1 MNGQGIAQFI
11 PLILIFV
18 IFYFFLIRPQQKR
31 AKDHLA
37 MVAGLKRGDEV
48 ITSGGIIAIVDR
60 VMEDDRIEVVLGD
73 SVKVQ
78 IIRSTITS
86 LLKKQKLNNN
96 SFVLSFTKI
105 KVLLIYIILIS
116 AFFFASLNFKNNN
129 LIDKKINLGL
139 DLQGGSYIL
148 LEIDTKPLVSQK
160 LQTKVIPIKK
170 LLSKNKINFKNF
182 NISSDNISLIIE
194 VEKQKKF
201 KNLFFKQQENIVNNF
216 IPEYNKFELDLEF
229 NQNKALIKFSN
240 FGLISLNNAALK
252 QSIEIIRR
260 RIDDVGT
267 KEPTIL
273 QRGDKRILVELPGI
287 DNPERIK
294 ELLGKTAQLTFRL
307 VSKDDGF
314 GSEKLILSEN
324 NEELT
329 VNKRVAI
336 SGDNLVDA
344 QPQFDSQSNQPIVL
358 FTLDRLGAQK
368 FGRITTENVGR
379 RLAIVLDNTV
389 ISAPQIREAITGGTG
404 TISGGFSFQEST
416 DLALLLRSGALPAP
430 INIVEE
436 RTVGPDLG
444 KDSIDAGVFS
454 LIVGFI
460 LVIIFMF
467 IKYKIFGLVSN
478 ISLIANLIMM
488 VGILTILEATLTLP
502 GIAGIILTVGMAV
515 DSNVLIYERIKEE
528 LKTEKS
534 IIHAFDT
541 GYNKAK
547 ITVIDAN
554 VTTLIAAVILFTF
567 GSGPVKGFAI
577 TLGIGI
583 VTTLFSAY
591 FVARHLTSLI
601 VLNDKNGKYFKL

>member
-1 MNGQGIAQFI
+1 
-11 PLILIFV
+11 
-18 IFYFFLIRPQQKR
+18 
-31 AKDHLA
+31 
-37 MVAGLKRGDEV
+37 
-48 ITSGGIIAIVDR
+48 
-60 VMEDDRIEVVLGD
+60 
-73 SVKVQ
+73 
-78 IIRSTITS
+78 
-86 LLKKQKLNNN
+86 
-96 SFVLSFTKI
+96 VLSFTKI
-105 KVLLIYIILIS
+105 KVLSIYLILILTI
-116 AFFFASLNFKNNN
+116 FLASLNIKNNN
-129 LIDKKINLGL
+129 LINKKINLGL

-148 LEIDTKPLVSQK
+148 LEIDTKPLVNQK

-170 LLSKNKINFKNF
+170 LLNKNEINFKDFSVSSN
-182 NISSDNISLIIE
+182 NITLSIE
-194 VEKQKKF
+194 KEQQDKF
-201 KNLFFKQQENIVNNF
+201 KNIFFKRQENTVNNF
-216 IPEYNKFELDLEF
+216 ISEYNKFELDLEF
-229 NQNKALIKFSN
+229 NQNKAFIKFSN

-287 DNPERIK
+287 DSPTRIK

-307 VSKDDGF
+307 VSKDDSF

-329 VNKRVAI
+329 VSKRVVV

-344 QPQFDSQSNQPIVL
+344 QPQFDNQSNQPLVR
-358 FTLDRLGAQK
+358 FTLDRQGAQK
-368 FGRITTENVGR
+368 FGKITTENVGR
-379 RLAIVLDNTV
+379 RLAIVLDNSV
-389 ISAPQIREAITGGTG
+389 ISAPNIREPITGGSG
-404 TISGGFSFQEST
+404 TISGGFSFQEAT

-444 KDSIDAGVFS
+444 RDSIEAGMFS

-460 LVIIFMF
+460 LVIIFML
-467 IKYKIFGLVSN
+467 IKYRIFGLVSN
-478 ISLIANLIMM
+478 ISLMANLVMM
-488 VGILTILEATLTLP
+488 VGILTLLEATLTLP

-528 LKTEKS
+528 LKTEKT

-554 VTTLIAAVILFTF
+554 VTTLIAAVILFIF
-567 GSGPVKGFAI
+567 GSGPVKGFAV

-583 VTTLFSAY
+583 TTTLFSAY
-591 FVARHLTSLI
+591 FIARHLTSVI
-601 VLNDKNGKYFKL
+601 VLNDKEGKYFKL

>member
-1 MNGQGIAQFI
+1 M
-11 PLILIFV
+11 
-18 IFYFFLIRPQQKR
+18 
-31 AKDHLA
+31 
-37 MVAGLKRGDEV
+37 
-48 ITSGGIIAIVDR
+48 
-60 VMEDDRIEVVLGD
+60 
-73 SVKVQ
+73 
-78 IIRSTITS
+78 
-86 LLKKQKLNNN
+86 
-96 SFVLSFTKI
+96 LSFTKI
-105 KVLLIYIILIS
+105 KVISIYLILIC
-116 AFFFASLNFKNNN
+116 AIFFASLNLKNNN
-129 LIDKKINLGL
+129 LIEKKVNLGL

-160 LQTKVIPIKK
+160 IQAKVIPIKK
-170 LLSKNKINFKNF
+170 LLNDNKISFRDF
-182 NISSDNISLIIE
+182 LISQENISLSISK
-194 VEKQKKF
+194 KQQNKF
-201 KNLFFKQQENIVNNF
+201 KNLFFKRQDNLANNF
-216 IPEYNKFELDLEF
+216 ISEYNKFELDLEF
-229 NQNKALIKFSN
+229 DQNKAFIKFSN
-240 FGLISLNNAALK
+240 FGLISLNNSALG

-267 KEPTIL
+267 KDPTIL

-307 VSKDDGF
+307 VSKDDAF
-314 GSEKLILSEN
+314 GSEKLILTDS

-329 VNKRVAI
+329 VNKRVVV

-344 QPQFDSQSNQPIVL
+344 QPQFDNQSNQPIVL

-368 FGRITTENVGR
+368 FGKITSENVGR

-430 INIVEE
+430 INIIEE

-444 KDSIDAGVFS
+444 KDSIEAGVFS
-454 LIVGFI
+454 LIIGFI

-478 ISLIANLIMM
+478 ISLIANLLMM
-488 VGILTILEATLTLP
+488 VGILTLLEATLTLP

-528 LKTEKS
+528 LRTEKS

-554 VTTLIAAVILFTF
+554 VTTLIAAVILFVF
-567 GSGPVKGFAI
+567 GSGPVKGFAV

-591 FVARHLTSLI
+591 FIARHLTSVI
-601 VLNDKNGKYFKL
+601 VLNDKKGKYFKL

>member
-1 MNGQGIAQFI
+1 M
-11 PLILIFV
+11 
-18 IFYFFLIRPQQKR
+18 
-31 AKDHLA
+31 
-37 MVAGLKRGDEV
+37 
-48 ITSGGIIAIVDR
+48 
-60 VMEDDRIEVVLGD
+60 
-73 SVKVQ
+73 
-78 IIRSTITS
+78 
-86 LLKKQKLNNN
+86 
-96 SFVLSFTKI
+96 LSFTKI
-105 KVLLIYIILIS
+105 KVLFIYLILILTI
-116 AFFFASLNFKNNN
+116 FFASLNLKNNN
-129 LIDKKINLGL
+129 IIDKKVNLGL

-148 LEIDTKPLVSQK
+148 LEIDTNPLVNQK
-160 LQTKVIPIKK
+160 LQTKVIPIKR
-170 LLSKNKINFKNF
+170 LLKEYQINFKDF
-182 NISSDNISLIIE
+182 IISQDNISLTIDK
-194 VEKQKKF
+194 EKQKKF
-201 KNLFFKQQENIVNNF
+201 ENLFFKQQENTINNF
-216 IPEYNKFELDLEF
+216 ISEYNKFELDLEF
-229 NQNKALIKFSN
+229 NQNRAFIKFSN
-240 FGLISLNNAALK
+240 FGLVNLNNSALK

-267 KEPTIL
+267 KDPTIL

-307 VSKDDGF
+307 VSQEDGF
-314 GSEKLILSEN
+314 SSEKLILSEN

-329 VNKRVAI
+329 VSKRIVI
-336 SGDNLVDA
+336 SGENLVDA
-344 QPQFDSQSNQPIVL
+344 QPQFDNQSNQPLVR
-358 FTLDRLGAQK
+358 FNLDRLGAQK
-368 FGRITTENVGR
+368 FGRITTENIGR
-379 RLAIVLDNTV
+379 RLAIVLDNSV
-389 ISAPQIREAITGGTG
+389 ISAPNIREAITGGSG
-404 TISGGFSFQEST
+404 TISGGFSFQEAT

-454 LIVGFI
+454 LIIGFL

-467 IKYKIFGLVSN
+467 IKYRIFGLVSN
-478 ISLIANLIMM
+478 ISLIANLFMM

-554 VTTLIAAVILFTF
+554 VTTLIAALILFIF
-567 GSGPVKGFAI
+567 GSGPVKGFAV
-577 TLGIGI
+577 TLGVGI
-583 VTTLFSAY
+583 ITTLFSAY
-591 FVARHLTSLI
+591 FIARHLTSVI
-601 VLNDKNGKYFKL
+601 VLNDKEGKYFKL

>member
-1 MNGQGIAQFI
+1 
-11 PLILIFV
+11 
-18 IFYFFLIRPQQKR
+18 
-31 AKDHLA
+31 
-37 MVAGLKRGDEV
+37 
-48 ITSGGIIAIVDR
+48 
-60 VMEDDRIEVVLGD
+60 
-73 SVKVQ
+73 
-78 IIRSTITS
+78 
-86 LLKKQKLNNN
+86 
-96 SFVLSFTKI
+96 VLSFTKI
-105 KVLLIYIILIS
+105 KVLSIYFILLLG
-116 AFFFASLNFKNNN
+116 FFFASLNLKNNN
-129 LIDKKINLGL
+129 LIDKKVNLGL

-148 LEIDTKPLVSQK
+148 LEIDTKPLVNQK

-170 LLSKNKINFKNF
+170 LLKSNQINFKDF
-182 NISSDNISLIIE
+182 IISSDNISFTIKK
-194 VEKQKKF
+194 EKQNKF
-201 KNLFFKQQENIVNNF
+201 KNLFFKQQENTINNF
-216 IPEYNKFELDLEF
+216 IVEYNKFEFDLEF
-229 NQNKALIKFSN
+229 KQDKAFVKFSN

-287 DNPERIK
+287 DNPERVK

-307 VSKDDGF
+307 VSEDDGF
-314 GSEKLILSEN
+314 GSEKLILTES

-329 VNKRVAI
+329 VSKRIII

-344 QPQFDSQSNQPIVL
+344 QPQFDNQSNQPIVR

-368 FGRITTENVGR
+368 FGKITTENVGR
-379 RLAIVLDNTV
+379 RLAIVLDKNV
-389 ISAPQIREAITGGTG
+389 INAPQIREAITGGTG

-454 LIVGFI
+454 LIIGFM

-467 IKYKIFGLVSN
+467 FKYRIFGLISN
-478 ISLIANLIMM
+478 ISLIANLFMM
-488 VGILTILEATLTLP
+488 VGILTVLEATLTLP

-554 VTTLIAAVILFTF
+554 VTTLIAAAILFIF
-567 GSGPVKGFAI
+567 GSGPVKGFAV

-583 VTTLFSAY
+583 ITTLFSAY
-591 FVARHLTSLI
+591 FIARHLTSVV
-601 VLNDKNGKYFKL
+601 VLNDKTGKYFKL

>member
-1 MNGQGIAQFI
+1 M
-11 PLILIFV
+11 
-18 IFYFFLIRPQQKR
+18 
-31 AKDHLA
+31 
-37 MVAGLKRGDEV
+37 
-48 ITSGGIIAIVDR
+48 
-60 VMEDDRIEVVLGD
+60 
-73 SVKVQ
+73 
-78 IIRSTITS
+78 
-86 LLKKQKLNNN
+86 
-96 SFVLSFTKI
+96 LSFTKI
-105 KVLLIYIILIS
+105 KVVSIYLILVCTI
-116 AFFFASLNFKNNN
+116 FFASLNFKNNN
-129 LIDKKINLGL
+129 LIEKKVNLGL

-148 LEIDTKPLVSQK
+148 LEIDTKPLISQK
-160 LQTKVIPIKK
+160 IQAKVIPIKK
-170 LLSKNKINFKNF
+170 LLNENKISFKEF
-182 NISSDNISLIIE
+182 TISQENISLLINKE
-194 VEKQKKF
+194 QQNKF
-201 KNLFFKQQENIVNNF
+201 KNLFFKRQNNATNNF
-216 IPEYNKFELDLEF
+216 ISEYNKFELDLVF
-229 NQNKALIKFSN
+229 DQNKATIKFSN
-240 FGLISLNNAALK
+240 FGLISLNNVALG

-287 DNPERIK
+287 DNPERVK

-307 VSKDDGF
+307 VSNDDTF
-314 GSEKLILSEN
+314 GSEKLILTDTD
-324 NEELT
+324 EELT
-329 VNKRVAI
+329 VNKRVVI
-336 SGDNLVDA
+336 SGDNLIDA
-344 QPQFDSQSNQPIVL
+344 QPRFDNESNQPIV
-358 FTLDRLGAQK
+358 FFSLDRLGAQK
-368 FGRITTENVGR
+368 FGKITSENVGR

-389 ISAPQIREAITGGTG
+389 ISAPQIREAISGGSG

-430 INIVEE
+430 INIIEE

-444 KDSIDAGVFS
+444 KDSIDAGIFS
-454 LIVGFI
+454 LIVGFV

-478 ISLIANLIMM
+478 LSLIANLLMM

-528 LKTEKS
+528 LRTEKS

-554 VTTLIAAVILFTF
+554 VTTLIAAAILFVF
-567 GSGPVKGFAI
+567 GSGPVKGFAV

-591 FVARHLTSLI
+591 FVARHLTSVI
-601 VLNDKNGKYFKL
+601 VLNDKEGKFFKL

>member
-1 MNGQGIAQFI
+1 M
-11 PLILIFV
+11 
-18 IFYFFLIRPQQKR
+18 
-31 AKDHLA
+31 
-37 MVAGLKRGDEV
+37 
-48 ITSGGIIAIVDR
+48 
-60 VMEDDRIEVVLGD
+60 
-73 SVKVQ
+73 
-78 IIRSTITS
+78 
-86 LLKKQKLNNN
+86 
-96 SFVLSFTKI
+96 LSFTKI
-105 KVLLIYIILIS
+105 KVLSIYLVLLLTI
-116 AFFFASLNFKNNN
+116 FFASLNSKNNN
-129 LIDKKINLGL
+129 LIDKSVNLGL

-148 LEIDTKPLVSQK
+148 LEIDTKPLVNQK
-160 LQTKVIPIKK
+160 LQAKVIPIKK
-170 LLSKNKINFKNF
+170 LLNSNKINFKDFKINS
-182 NISSDNISLIIE
+182 NNISLTINE
-194 VEKQKKF
+194 NKQNKF
-201 KNLFFKQQENIVNNF
+201 KNLFFKQQDNTVNNF
-216 IPEYNKFELDLEF
+216 ITEYNKFELDLAFSQDKVFIE
-229 NQNKALIKFSN
+229 FSN
-240 FGLISLNNAALK
+240 FGLISLNNSALK

-273 QRGDKRILVELPGI
+273 QRGSKRILVELPGI
-287 DNPERIK
+287 DNPERVK

-307 VSKDDGF
+307 VSNDDNF

-329 VNKRVAI
+329 VSKRVVI

-344 QPQFDSQSNQPIVL
+344 QPQFDSQSNQPIVR

-368 FGRITTENVGR
+368 FGKITTENVGR
-379 RLAIVLDNTV
+379 RLAIVLDNSV

-416 DLALLLRSGALPAP
+416 DLSLLLRSGALPAP

-460 LVIIFMF
+460 LVILFML
-467 IKYKIFGLVSN
+467 IKYRIFGLISN
-478 ISLIANLIMM
+478 ISLIANLLMI

-554 VTTLIAAVILFTF
+554 VTTLIAAIILFIF
-567 GSGPVKGFAI
+567 GSGPVKGFAV

-591 FVARHLTSLI
+591 FIARHLTSVI
-601 VLNDKNGKYFKL
+601 VLSQKKGKYFRL